1 MTNEQLCVMIKQGG
15 ADDLLPVLWARVKHL
30 CFLICGRYFQKYSDR
45 FAACGVELS
54 DLRQECYPAFLLA
67 VNSFRNED
75 DLKFSSFLE
84 YPVRNAAAELLGIH
98 NADRVNRKPLDNATS
113 LDKPID
119 TADGDAGTLG
129 DIIPDRQ
136 SAEPFEQVLQQVA
149 DDHTRA
155 VLMEALAK
163 LTEQERDVIIM
174 IFFEG
179 RTAQAIAEDW
189 RVSTQRIGQIKA
201 KAIRLLRGMPAL
213 KMLDEEYQLERR
225 LHFDSRANG
234 YKYMIAQQQV
244 KRILLSGE
252 YLTFEQRQKLEEGC
266 KLEEA
271 LDNDP
276 VYNALCA
283 LEQGGRRRSDFLL
296 YDEEQEIRQ
305 RADEK
310 LKELSAYREITYGLR
325 QAVIYDERQKYLAER
340 AVRRVIGRN
349 ENNDRK
355 AT

>member
-1 MTNEQLCVMIKQGG
+1 MTNEQLVTFIQQ
-15 ADDLLPVLWARVKHL
+15 DSPELVPVLWERVKNL
-30 CFLICGRYFQKYSDR
+30 CFLICGRYYQKYADR

-67 VNSFRNED
+67 VNSFRNEA

-84 YPVRNAAAELLGIH
+84 YPVRNAAAELLGIR

-129 DIIPDRQ
+129 DIVPDRQ

-149 DDHTRA
+149 DDHTKA

-179 RTAQAIAEDW
+179 RTAQEVGQIVGLSGE
-189 RVSTQRIGQIKA
+189 RIRQIKA
-201 KAIRLLRGMPAL
+201 KALRHLRAMPAL
-213 KMLDEEYQLERR
+213 KMLDEEYQLERK

-234 YKYMIAQQQV
+234 YSYMIAQQQIR
-244 KRILLSGE
+244 RILRTGE
-252 YLTFEQRQKLEEGC
+252 YLTAAQRRRITEKC
-266 KLEEA
+266 A
-271 LDNDP
+271 LDSDP
-276 VYNALCA
+276 VYKALCA
-283 LEQGGRRRSDFLL
+283 LAKDDRQRRTYITTL
-296 YDEEQEIRQ
+296 EEQEIRQ
-305 RADEK
+305 RAEEK
-310 LKELSAYREITYGLR
+310 LNELSAYKEITYGLR
-325 QAVIYDERQKYLAER
+325 QAVIYDERQKFLAER
-340 AVRRVIGRN
+340 EVKRICPT
-349 ENNDRK
+349 E
-355 AT
+355 